1 VSLGV
6 RQGRKPGAV
15 PVGQRTLCQ
24 RRSASLTCPRVVERL
39 KEQAAEKEQRAVAA
53 EREKVT
59 RAVESKRKKEENE
72 QKQAAKVARVAK

>member
-1 VSLGV
+1 
-6 RQGRKPGAV
+6 
-15 PVGQRTLCQ
+15 
-24 RRSASLTCPRVVERL
+24 VVERL